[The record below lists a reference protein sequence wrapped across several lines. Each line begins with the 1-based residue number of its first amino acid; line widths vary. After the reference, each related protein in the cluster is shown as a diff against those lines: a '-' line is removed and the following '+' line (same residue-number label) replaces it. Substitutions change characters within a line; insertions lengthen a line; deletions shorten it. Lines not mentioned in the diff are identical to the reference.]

1 MLILKTRILTISS
14 SFGLGKDG
22 IHSLTAWGADIRVA
36 LEHKVG
42 QITSTPGNVDLGR
55 RFTVFGG
62 ETVPDA
68 IPNLYVV
75 QEEDG
80 GATGLGRSMS
90 TRSLGLRAE
99 VPHNVDPAARSS
111 FASTNVPPSAASTVT
126 LFDEFVAE
134 LENEVQAQST
144 PHNSIA
150 TKVVSRQPAP
160 PMPRQTRRSSILYIR
175 SDDPVSSNPV
185 EPSTTITPP
194 STISTLAQW
203 STRAVRPLIPKAS
216 KLQRKTSKADAKSGS
231 PGGNLRPLS
240 LLQNRNLNSTDLGA
254 GTETRPLSLGKARK
268 SRTAAAPVQDE
279 NAYPDSSVS
288 ARSKHLKPLKLA
300 RSDTAKMR
308 GQLRKNEILPD
319 VVVRPPSTGDYSEV
333 IHAY

>member
-1 MLILKTRILTISS
+1 MLSF

-42 QITSTPGNVDLGR
+42 QFTGTPGNVDVGR
-55 RFTVFGG
+55 RFTVIGG
-62 ETVPDA
+62 EAVPDA

-99 VPHNVDPAARSS
+99 VPHNVNSRSS
-111 FASTNVPPSAASTVT
+111 FASINVPHSAASTVT

-144 PHNSIA
+144 PHGSIA
-150 TKVVSRQPAP
+150 TKAVSKQPVP

-175 SDDPVSSNPV
+175 SDDPVSPI
-185 EPSTTITPP
+185 EPPTTVTPP
-194 STISTLAQW
+194 STMSALAQW
-203 STRAVRPLIPKAS
+203 STRAVRPLIPKAN
-216 KLQRKTSKADAKSGS
+216 KLQRKSSKADPKSGS

-240 LLQNRNLNSTDLGA
+240 LLQNRDLSGADLA
-254 GTETRPLSLGKARK
+254 GTETRPLTLGKVRK
-268 SRTAAAPVQDE
+268 SRTAAPVQDE
-279 NAYPDSSVS
+279 NAPPDSSLS
-288 ARSKHLKPLKLA
+288 TRNKNLKPLKLA
-300 RSDTAKMR
+300 RSDTAKLR

-319 VVVRPPSTGDYSEV
+319 VVVRPPSTGDHNGFVYP
-333 IHAY
+333 YQD

>member
-1 MLILKTRILTISS
+1 M
-14 SFGLGKDG
+14 
-22 IHSLTAWGADIRVA
+22 
-36 LEHKVG
+36 EHKVG
-42 QITSTPGNVDLGR
+42 QITGAPGNVDQGR

-80 GATGLGRSMS
+80 PGPTTGLGRSMS

-99 VPHNVDPAARSS
+99 VPHNVNSRSS
-111 FASTNVPPSAASTVT
+111 FASINVPHSAASTVT

-150 TKVVSRQPAP
+150 TKAVAKQPAP

-175 SDDPVSSNPV
+175 SDVPVSPNPI
-185 EPSTTITPP
+185 EPPTTVTPP

-216 KLQRKTSKADAKSGS
+216 KLQRKTSNADAKPGS

-240 LLQNRNLNSTDLGA
+240 LLQNRDLNSTGLA
-254 GTETRPLSLGKARK
+254 STETRPLTLGKARK
-268 SRTAAAPVQDE
+268 SRTAVPVQDE
-279 NAYPDSSVS
+279 NAHSVSSVS
-288 ARSKHLKPLKLA
+288 SRNKNLKPLKLV
-300 RSDTAKMR
+300 RSDTAKIR

-319 VVVRPPSTGDYSEV
+319 VVVRPPSTGDNIYP
-333 IHAY
+333 YQD